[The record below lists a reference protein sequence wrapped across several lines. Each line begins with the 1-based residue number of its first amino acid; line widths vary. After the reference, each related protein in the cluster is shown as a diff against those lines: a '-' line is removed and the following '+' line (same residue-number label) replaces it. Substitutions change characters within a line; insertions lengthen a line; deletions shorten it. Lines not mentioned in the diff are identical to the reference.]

1 MKMRTEQSKTFGC
14 SKGSPKRDVY
24 CNSGLSQ
31 EARKVPNIKPNLTSE
46 GTRKGTA
53 NKA

>member
-1 MKMRTEQSKTFGC
+1 MKTRQSKPFGIQQ
-14 SKGSPKRDVY
+14 GNPKRKVH

-31 EARKVPNIKPNLTSE
+31 EARKAPNKQPNLTPK
-46 GTRKGTA
+46 GDRKGTA